1 VTAAAYL
8 EGGRIADAR
17 PVVAAGMAAI
27 AARGAQGHSPA
38 LLRLRAEIS
47 LAERDTAGARPR
59 AEQALAAA
67 REIGAAPEVGH
78 CHRVLSQIVPSS
90 EHAASAR
97 RIFDELGMTF
107 WSARV

>member
-1 VTAAAYL
+1 LSLA
-8 EGGRIADAR
+8 AR
-17 PVVAAGMAAI
+17 P
-27 AARGAQGHSPA
+27 P
-38 LLRLRAEIS
+38 
-47 LAERDTAGARPR
+47 RPR

-67 REIGAAPEVGH
+67 LELNAAPEIGH
-78 CHRVLSQIVPSS
+78 CHRVLAHAAQSS